1 MIIHAQWWSIPPD
14 SNLESEMF
22 PIFNFPFPKF
32 FKWTLRLFLF
42 FEYSEEAIWVLL
54 LLHSTK
60 ESKRWRLE
68 RRTSNARLPKKRRIS
83 IPRSFRRRLFT
94 CLLWM
99 IHEEENAKKRAASIY
114 YPPYLPHLPEEE
126 RHTQH
131 RYSFGVN
138 VRITMVVRSVHQV
151 ERSITSQ
158 IAGRQGEVFS

>member
-114 YPPYLPHLPEEE
+114 YPPYLTSSTWRRTPH
-126 RHTQH
+126 TA
-131 RYSFGVN
+131 
-138 VRITMVVRSVHQV
+138 QV
-151 ERSITSQ
+151 FIWCKCTYNDGGALGAS
-158 IAGRQGEVFS
+158 GRT